1 MLLDAA
7 PQQAMLSPAASK
19 HASRRRGTISSAAWT
34 SVISLSCAGSYA
46 LSYFWRYPVFVLPA
60 AILDQPV
67 WGRLDLHHCFSLAF
81 ILGFGLAKFPAAS
94 VVSSSFFFRHR
105 LGVLLFILTGSMLL
119 EGVSLLFVESVYWV
133 SIVGVFLS
141 SFTSSWLYGMMLTYL
156 EGRRTTEKMLA
167 IITFCLIYAGNAS
180 RGTGSLRRSPCPSC
194 PNVPDPHV

>member
-105 LGVLLFILTGSMLL
+105 LGVLLFILTGSMLI
-119 EGVSLLFVESVYWV
+119 EGVSLLFVESVSLSLQHLDWPNQ
-133 SIVGVFLS
+133 FL
-141 SFTSSWLYGMMLTYL
+141 
-156 EGRRTTEKMLA
+156 
-167 IITFCLIYAGNAS
+167 
-180 RGTGSLRRSPCPSC
+180 
-194 PNVPDPHV
+194 